1 MRETYHFIGLGGIG
15 MSALARILMQKGAKV
30 QGTDCSPS
38 LLLTQLEKEGA
49 QVQVGHDAGW
59 VQQATTVVFGSDIKE
74 ENEEFAR
81 AKELS
86 LPLDAQLKVLK
97 RAKEKM
103 EAAPH
108 TYYLC
113 GCIACALYDFD
124 LYGNCEDPIPV
135 FCRENAILYGNA
147 RDSYLYW
154 WPLTIAGKE
163 DRLKFLDWCISQ
175 VELQIK
181 YETQKNK
188 RFYRK
193 WFK

>member
-1 MRETYHFIGLGGIG
+1 MCCMLIPYFISHVAIVVIFCCGILVCYKYTSLG
-15 MSALARILMQKGAKV
+15 R
-30 QGTDCSPS
+30 
-38 LLLTQLEKEGA
+38 
-49 QVQVGHDAGW
+49 
-59 VQQATTVVFGSDIKE
+59 F
-74 ENEEFAR
+74 N
-81 AKELS
+81 KELS

-124 LYGNCEDPIPV
+124 LDGNCEDPIPV

-154 WPLTIAGKE
+154 WPLTLAGKE
-163 DRLKFLDWCISQ
+163 DRLKFLNWCISQ

>member
-1 MRETYHFIGLGGIG
+1 MCSMLIPDFIAHVVLIIIFCCGIIVCYKYSSLGR
-15 MSALARILMQKGAKV
+15 SK
-30 QGTDCSPS
+30 
-38 LLLTQLEKEGA
+38 KE
-49 QVQVGHDAGW
+49 Q
-59 VQQATTVVFGSDIKE
+59 
-74 ENEEFAR
+74 
-81 AKELS
+81 S

-113 GCIACALYDFD
+113 GCITFALDVCGID
-124 LYGNCEDPIPV
+124 NICEDPIPV

-163 DRLKFLDWCISQ
+163 DRIKFLDWCISQ

-181 YETQKNK
+181 YETQRNK